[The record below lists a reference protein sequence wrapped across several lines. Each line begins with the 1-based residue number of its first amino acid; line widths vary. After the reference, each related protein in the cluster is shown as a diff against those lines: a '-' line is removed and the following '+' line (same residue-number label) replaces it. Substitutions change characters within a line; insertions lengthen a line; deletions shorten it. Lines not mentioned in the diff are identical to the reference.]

1 MGRRKKVVIELQEK
15 LQHLVVNKLKGE
27 ELIAKTDSK
36 KMNILYRK
44 LGKYLHEEYLDG
56 NLIKA
61 LEVEVSEIINKT
73 LLEE

>member
-1 MGRRKKVVIELQEK
+1 MGRRKKIVIELQEK
-15 LQHLVVNKLKGE
+15 LQNLAVNKLKGE
-27 ELIAKTDSK
+27 ELIAKADSK

-44 LGKYLHEEYLDG
+44 LGKYLYEEYLNG